1 MTGHRVDSP
10 TRGLLVGYAR
20 AWSFA
25 RLLASVLLVTLLTPS
40 FATAV
45 PPSRHIKPSDTALSR
60 LEQYEQYIAYFSSLR
75 YGPMQSPVS
84 PDYIRALIL
93 TESAAQKY
101 AVSNKGARGLTQ
113 IMPETG
119 RLAMQDI
126 LTAGFDYEYVDEE
139 KLARYNADMLYYPCV
154 NILIACYLG
163 ALYHADYAGRTDL
176 VAAAWNAGPDAVAKY
191 GNRIPAYRETRG
203 MVTRLVGYLDYLS
216 EYPISSTQPG
226 QAPTTASAGVNW
238 SDLSHSRWDTKG
250 WTDPGWDE
258 KKVNWEL
265 PF

>member
-1 MTGHRVDSP
+1 MQN
-10 TRGLLVGYAR
+10 
-20 AWSFA
+20 
-25 RLLASVLLVTLLTPS
+25 
-40 FATAV
+40 AV
-45 PPSRHIKPSDTALSR
+45 
-60 LEQYEQYIAYFSSLR
+60 SS
-75 YGPMQSPVS
+75 
-84 PDYIRALIL
+84 DYIRALIL

-119 RLAMQDI
+119 RLAISDI
-126 LTAGFDYEYVDEE
+126 LAEGFDYEYVDEE
-139 KLARYNADMLYYPCV
+139 KLASYNADHLYDPCV

-163 ALYHADYAGRTDL
+163 ARYHADYSGRSDL
-176 VAAAWNAGPDAVAKY
+176 SAAAWNAGPEAVAKY

-203 MVTRLVGYLDYLS
+203 MVARLVGYLNYLS
-216 EYPISSTQPG
+216 AYPVSSTQPG
-226 QAPTTASAGVNW
+226 QVPTVASAGVNW

-258 KKVNWEL
+258 KKVNWEI